1 LGQFG
6 EPSGWIFTICQ
17 AEISWFWGIYLANHS
32 QKNEP
37 SASDARKM
45 LPCCDETKDQ
55 PHIHEAIP
63 GRLVKKKYSQLMDIP
78 LSTISLIYNQQW

>member
-1 LGQFG
+1 M
-6 EPSGWIFTICQ
+6 PK
-17 AEISWFWGIYLANHS
+17 H
-32 QKNEP
+32 
-37 SASDARKM
+37 ASDARKM

-78 LSTISLIYNQQW
+78 LSTISLIYNQQ